1 MPWPQGTHSAH
12 ITEKC
17 VYEATCDKIN
27 VVQKELLNAEWVLE
41 REINRPSI
49 WPALPP
55 QPQEVPLPPRRGGS
69 SPTHTGTPTCC
80 RRGASPWVHQPA
92 PCLPPSCPCKDDA
105 QGSGW
110 LPALPRVGV
119 SEQLLSAAYLQAP
132 RSDSPL
138 HYQPYTGTG
147 FRSPKHPEVKMK
159 ALVAELG

>member
-1 MPWPQGTHSAH
+1 M
-12 ITEKC
+12 
-17 VYEATCDKIN
+17 V
-27 VVQKELLNAEWVLE
+27 
-41 REINRPSI
+41 
-49 WPALPP
+49 
-55 QPQEVPLPPRRGGS
+55 S

-80 RRGASPWVHQPA
+80 CRGASPWVHQPA

-105 QGSGW
+105 RGSGW

-159 ALVAELG
+159 VLVAKLGLTLCDPMDCSPPGSSVHARLQAKILERGAVPFSKRSA